1 METAAGRGGGI
12 IRARRGFDRGG
23 KRLSSGQSLSSARG
37 TINYQMFQTKLL
49 RQLKIQ
55 LEYEFI

>member
-12 IRARRGFDRGG
+12 IGARRGFDRGG
-23 KRLSSGQSLSSARG
+23 NQLSSGQSLSSARG